1 MWGVLVHEELNKC
14 REKLPR
20 VGKFDWDNINKEH
33 MNTDT
38 WTSDFTRIVHGYYT
52 FGHTTYS
59 EVIRDKS
66 IWKKK
71 YEEEALLRFI
81 IPLDNAYE
89 ELFGYKFSD
98 KITWKNM
105 RENAWM
111 VGRMYV
117 YMTRPLFY
125 NNWYDSDWPDE

>member
-1 MWGVLVHEELNKC
+1 
-14 REKLPR
+14 
-20 VGKFDWDNINKEH
+20 

-52 FGHTTYS
+52 FGHTAYS

-111 VGRMYV
+111 VERMYV

-125 NNWYDSDWPDE
+125 NNWYDLDWPDE

>member
-20 VGKFDWDNINKEH
+20 VGKFDWDNIDKEH

-52 FGHTTYS
+52 FGHTAYG
-59 EVIRDKS
+59 EIIRDKS

>member
-1 MWGVLVHEELNKC
+1 MLVHEELNKC

-20 VGKFDWDNINKEH
+20 AEKFIWDNIDKEH

-52 FGHTTYS
+52 FGHTAYG
-59 EVIRDKS
+59 EIIRDKS

-71 YEEEALLRFI
+71 YEEEALSRFI

-117 YMTRPLFY
+117 YMTRALYY